1 MVWVEREPALIIAS
15 LCHQHTA
22 SNSPGERWMHLPRS
36 CYCQD
41 AGIYFEEPNLLGA
54 NPGWMPSRVDLDDE
68 FVLVLDTTQTRIS
81 NHCLEKGRRIATQ
94 ALSG

>member
-1 MVWVEREPALIIAS
+1 
-15 LCHQHTA
+15 
-22 SNSPGERWMHLPRS
+22 MHLPRS

-41 AGIYFEEPNLLGA
+41 AAIYFEEPNLLGA